1 MNTRERFGF
10 AERVLFDQRW
20 LVSGERV
27 EQARLNGGCFCSFGK
42 RKKIMREA
50 FSEVVAVRKLGQ

>member
-27 EQARLNGGCFCSFGK
+27 ERQGLMAAVFAVLERQK
-42 RKKIMREA
+42 VMREA
-50 FSEVVAVRKLGQ
+50 FSEVVAVKKLGQ